1 MSKSD
6 PPVLCAGTN
15 PNETESVDGGED
27 TAAGIYFWKFCKINY
42 WEHGHITPSYLC
54 ICRYPLCVFHSFRYP
69 LLHLHRACFVFDYFQ
84 KCEKQGPR
92 HLFCLS
98 KLIVMLQICFDT
110 IALSSV
116 VNVINVTTPK
126 NRGAKSET
134 PDAIS
139 GT

>member
-1 MSKSD
+1 MHKSKKSSRPAANPKSD

-84 KCEKQGPR
+84 ICEKQGPP
-92 HLFCLS
+92 LMFIKVDCNTANL
-98 KLIVMLQICFDT
+98 L
-110 IALSSV
+110 
-116 VNVINVTTPK
+116 
-126 NRGAKSET
+126 
-134 PDAIS
+134 
-139 GT
+139 